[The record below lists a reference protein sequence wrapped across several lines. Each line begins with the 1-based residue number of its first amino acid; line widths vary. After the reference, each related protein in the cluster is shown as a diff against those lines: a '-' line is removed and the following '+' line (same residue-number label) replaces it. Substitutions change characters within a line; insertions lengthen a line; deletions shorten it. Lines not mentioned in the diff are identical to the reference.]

1 MIRYTS
7 RADKYIFPTAVAA
20 VGGILIIAPLFLQ
33 MPSEY
38 ATFATKK
45 QLTASE
51 EVNRDRIAQR
61 KTTAELIEKT
71 GLLPEGKTLRLIDY
85 DNGTKRPKV
94 RKQTLQHYLAD
105 EVIFVYDRSNI
116 CAGKIAN
123 RKFIWKGD
131 SSIACKNAPVI
142 DSDN

>member
-1 MIRYTS
+1 MSS
-7 RADKYIFPTAVAA
+7 RADKYIFSTSVAA
-20 VGGILIIAPLFLQ
+20 LGGVLIVAPLFLQ

-45 QLTASE
+45 QLAASE

-61 KTTAELIEKT
+61 KTTAQLIEKT

-85 DNGTKRPKV
+85 DNGTKRPRIKS
-94 RKQTLQHYLAD
+94 QTLQHYLAD

-116 CAGKIAN
+116 CAGRIAN
-123 RKFIWKGD
+123 RKFTWKGD
-131 SSIACKNAPVI
+131 SSTACKDAPVI
-142 DSDN
+142 NSDN

>member
-1 MIRYTS
+1 MLS

-20 VGGILIIAPLFLQ
+20 LGGVLIVAPLFIQ
-33 MPSEY
+33 VPSEY

-45 QLTASE
+45 QLASSE
-51 EVNRDRIAQR
+51 EIQRSRIQQR

-71 GLLPEGKTLRLIDY
+71 GLLPSGKTLRLIDY
-85 DNGTKRPKV
+85 DNSTKRPRMKN
-94 RKQTLQHYLAD
+94 QTLQHYLAD

-116 CAGKIAN
+116 CAGRIEN

-131 SSIACKNAPVI
+131 TSTACKNAPVI
-142 DSDN
+142 NSDQ